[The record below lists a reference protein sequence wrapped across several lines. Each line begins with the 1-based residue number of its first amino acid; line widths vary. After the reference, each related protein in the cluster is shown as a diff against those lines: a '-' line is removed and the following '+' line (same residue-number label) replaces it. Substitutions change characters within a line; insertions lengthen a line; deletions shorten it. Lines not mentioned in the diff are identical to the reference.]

1 MKQKAHI
8 AIFDL
13 DGTLVDT
20 DAANAAA
27 YDVAL
32 QRFGF
37 AGIAGMYGRVSSNIV
52 RKAAKLRDDEM
63 DAVIRAKV
71 DVYRRELGLTRL
83 APAADAL
90 RFVLDNRNVFNK
102 VVLLTDSTERRAYE
116 TLQHWSLDGC
126 FDEIVCNGGCGDK
139 YANYFKAFDSDP
151 AACVVWE
158 NENSQI
164 HAAIAA
170 GVKKKTSE
178 RWLNYDARQ
187 NRYG

>member
-20 DAANAAA
+20 DAANTAA

-52 RKAAKLRDDEM
+52 RKAAILCDDEM
-63 DAVIRAKV
+63 DAVITVKV
-71 DVYRRELGLTRL
+71 AEYRRQLGRTRLGL
-83 APAADAL
+83 AVDAL
-90 RFVLDNRNVFNK
+90 RFVLHNRNTFSK
-102 VVLLTDSTERRAYE
+102 VVLLTDSAERRAYE
-116 TLQHWSLDGC
+116 TLRYWSLDGC
-126 FDEIVCNGGCGDK
+126 FDEIVCNCGHGDK
-139 YANYFKAFDSDP
+139 YANYFSSFDSDP

-158 NENSQI
+158 NENRQI
-164 HAAIAA
+164 YSAIAA
-170 GVKKKTSE
+170 GVRNENIRKV
-178 RWLNYDARQ
+178 A
-187 NRYG
+187 

>member
-13 DGTLVDT
+13 DGTLIDT

-52 RKAAKLRDDEM
+52 RKAAKLCDDEM
-63 DAVIRAKV
+63 NAVIRAKV
-71 DVYRRELGLTRL
+71 SVYRRQLGRTRL
-83 APAADAL
+83 GPAADAL
-90 RFVLDNRNVFNK
+90 RFVLNNRNAFSK
-102 VVLLTDSTERRAYE
+102 VVLLTDSVERRVYE
-116 TLQHWSLDGC
+116 TLQHWTLDGC
-126 FDEIVCNGGCGDK
+126 FDEIVCNGGRGDK
-139 YANYFKAFDSDP
+139 YANYFNNYDSDP

-158 NENSQI
+158 NEEGQI
-164 HAAIAA
+164 KSAIAA
-170 GVKKKTSE
+170 GVRKENIRKV
-178 RWLNYDARQ
+178 A
-187 NRYG
+187 

>member
-1 MKQKAHI
+1 MYKVGNMSNI

-32 QRFGF
+32 RRLGF

-52 RKAAKLRDDEM
+52 RKAAKLCDDEM

-71 DVYRRELGLTRL
+71 DVYRRVLGLTRL
-83 APAADAL
+83 GPAADAL
-90 RFVLDNRNVFNK
+90 RFVLDNRNAFSK

-116 TLQHWSLDGC
+116 TLQHWSLNGC
-126 FDEIVCNGGCGDK
+126 FDEIVCNGGRGDK
-139 YANYFKAFDSDP
+139 YANYFSSFDSDP
-151 AACVVWE
+151 AASVVWE
-158 NENSQI
+158 NENRQI
-164 HAAIAA
+164 YAAIAA
-170 GVKKKTSE
+170 GVRKNNIRKV
-178 RWLNYDARQ
+178 A
-187 NRYG
+187 

>member
-1 MKQKAHI
+1 MLKVENMSNI

-52 RKAAKLRDDEM
+52 RKAGKLCDDEM
-63 DAVIRAKV
+63 NAVIRAKV
-71 DVYRRELGLTRL
+71 SVYRRQLGRTRL
-83 APAADAL
+83 GPAADAL
-90 RFVLDNRNVFNK
+90 RFVLHNRSAFSK
-102 VVLLTDSTERRAYE
+102 VVLLTDSVERRAYE
-116 TLQHWSLDGC
+116 TLRHWSLNGC
-126 FDEIVCNGGCGDK
+126 FDEIVCNGGRGDK
-139 YANYFKAFDSDP
+139 YANYFSSFDSDP

-158 NENSQI
+158 NEDRQI

-170 GVKKKTSE
+170 GVKNENIRKV
-178 RWLNYDARQ
+178 A
-187 NRYG
+187 

>member
-1 MKQKAHI
+1 MLILNI

-37 AGIAGMYGRVSSNIV
+37 VTLDGMYGRVSSNIV

-63 DAVIRAKV
+63 NAVIRAKV
-71 DVYRRELGLTRL
+71 DAYRRQLGRTCLG
-83 APAADAL
+83 PAVGAL
-90 RFVLDNRNVFNK
+90 RYVRDNRNTFSK
-102 VVLLTDSTERRAYE
+102 VVLLTDSVERRAYE
-116 TLQHWSLDGC
+116 TLRYWSLDGC
-126 FDEIVCNGGCGDK
+126 FDEIVCNGGRGDK

-158 NENSQI
+158 NENRQI
-164 HAAIAA
+164 KAAIAA
-170 GVKKKTSE
+170 GVKNENIRKV
-178 RWLNYDARQ
+178 A
-187 NRYG
+187 

>member
-32 QRFGF
+32 RRFGF
-37 AGIAGMYGRVSSNIV
+37 GGLAGVSGRVSSNIV
-52 RKAAKLRDDEM
+52 RKAAKLCDDEM

-71 DVYRRELGLTRL
+71 AEYRRQRGRTRL
-83 APAADAL
+83 GPAADAL
-90 RFVLDNRNVFNK
+90 RFVLHNRNAFCK

-116 TLQHWSLDGC
+116 TLQHWSLNGC
-126 FDEIVCNGGCGDK
+126 FDEIVCNGGRGDK
-139 YANYFKAFDSDP
+139 YANYFSSFDSDP

-158 NENSQI
+158 NEDRQI
-164 HAAIAA
+164 HAAIAV
-170 GVKKKTSE
+170 GVKNENIRKV
-178 RWLNYDARQ
+178 A
-187 NRYG
+187 

>member
-32 QRFGF
+32 RRFGF

-52 RKAAKLRDDEM
+52 RKAAKLCDDEM
-63 DAVIRAKV
+63 NAVIRAKV
-71 DVYRRELGLTRL
+71 SVYRRQLGRTRL
-83 APAADAL
+83 SPAADAL
-90 RFVLDNRNVFNK
+90 RFVLDNRNAFSK
-102 VVLLTDSTERRAYE
+102 VVLLTDSVERRAYE
-116 TLQHWSLDGC
+116 TLRYWSLDGC
-126 FDEIVCNGGCGDK
+126 FDEIVCNGGRGDK

-158 NENSQI
+158 NENRQI

-170 GVKKKTSE
+170 GVRNENIRKV
-178 RWLNYDARQ
+178 A
-187 NRYG
+187 

>member
-1 MKQKAHI
+1 MIIQQNKI

-37 AGIAGMYGRVSSNIV
+37 ATLDGMYGRVLSNIV

-63 DAVIRAKV
+63 NAVIRAKV
-71 DVYRRELGLTRL
+71 DAYRRQLGRTCLGT
-83 APAADAL
+83 AVGAL
-90 RFVLDNRNVFNK
+90 RYVRDNRNAFSK
-102 VVLLTDSTERRAYE
+102 VVLLTDSVERRAYE
-116 TLQHWSLDGC
+116 TLRYWSLDGC
-126 FDEIVCNGGCGDK
+126 FDEIVCNGGRGDK
-139 YANYFKAFDSDP
+139 YANYFSSFDSDP
-151 AACVVWE
+151 AASVVWE

-164 HAAIAA
+164 YAAIAA
-170 GVKKKTSE
+170 GVKNENIRKV
-178 RWLNYDARQ
+178 A
-187 NRYG
+187 